1 MLLICLDV
9 ETLWYCDVGLV
20 TSGVPQESILG
31 WMFFYILINHIGSG
45 TERTLGTLLTAAS

>member
-9 ETLWYCDVGLV
+9 ETLWYCGVGLV